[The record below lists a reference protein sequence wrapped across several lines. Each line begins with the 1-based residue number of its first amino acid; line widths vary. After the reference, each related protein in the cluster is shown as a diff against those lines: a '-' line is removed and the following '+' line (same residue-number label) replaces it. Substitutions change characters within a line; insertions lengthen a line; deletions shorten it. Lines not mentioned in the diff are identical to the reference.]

1 MTNKEIAERLRE
13 LAQAMR
19 VAEIPMPHVIEEV
32 ADTLDSPK
40 PKPGTLVW
48 WREVFFGASKKWQ
61 LGEATW
67 EGIHGLGSEGL
78 MTWGDVEYK
87 PARILSDDEVAGIPG
102 ELIRHNGKTY
112 KILEIPPMWEW
123 PIGANEMAF
132 VYFSDERKELDP
144 DKEPVYTITRAEAEE
159 SQV

>member
-1 MTNKEIAERLRE
+1 MTNRERAERLRDI
-13 LAQAMR
+13 AQAMR
-19 VAEIPMPHVIEEV
+19 VSKIPMPHVVEEV
-32 ADTLDSPK
+32 ADTLDPLR

-87 PARILSDDEVAGIPG
+87 PARILADDEVAVKLPTVADFGDDG
-102 ELIRHNGKTY
+102 QQAQC
-112 KILEIPPMWEW
+112 MW
-123 PIGANEMAF
+123 IF
-132 VYFSDERKELDP
+132 DEDIEDIDEVLRFHDALSVDMPK
-144 DKEPVYTITRAEAEE
+144 VTRAALQEVGNDE
-159 SQV
+159 